1 MDEGGAVGDLDDD
14 RGAVGDVG
22 AVGAKRVRGA
32 VEEGGEARVRVGE
45 GPVPVGEGVGVGADG
60 AEGLLVEVQEEAVP
74 GEVAAVGE
82 DVVGLQGEGGD
93 EVVVAVADAGDE
105 GEGGGGGLVGEAV
118 EGVDVGG
125 AFGFGHAAP
134 EGGLAWVGWGGG
146 G

>member
-1 MDEGGAVGDLDDD
+1 MDEGGTVGDLDDD
-14 RGAVGDVG
+14 GGAVRDVG
-22 AVGAKRVRGA
+22 AVGTKRPGGA
-32 VEEGGEARVRVGE
+32 VEDGGEARVSVGE
-45 GPVPVGEGVGVGADG
+45 GPVPVGEGVGVAAGCAQ
-60 AEGLLVEVQEEAVP
+60 GLFVEVEIEAVP

-118 EGVDVGG
+118 DGLDVGG

-134 EGGLAWVGWGGG
+134 EGG
-146 G
+146 